1 MSEYKITK
9 NVLDQDIAAIYDQL
23 KTFNLSK
30 LECSKVIPLGIF
42 KEDATGKSL
51 R

>member
-9 NVLDQDIAAIYDQL
+9 NVSGQDIAEIYDHL
-23 KTFNLSK
+23 KTFNLPK

-42 KEDATGKSL
+42 KEDVTGKSL